1 MIGLRASPGCL
12 AMRRRRE
19 PELMDD
25 PNVDQ
30 GAHRAALAALRRS
43 NRMLGV
49 DTQLVDVVAAVA
61 PPGDARFLELGTG
74 GGGLLAALA
83 THFRRTQRQYRL
95 VGLDRSPFA
104 LANAQTYVG
113 AGQASEFVVGNALQ
127 LPFAD
132 RAVDVVI
139 CSLLLHHFDP
149 EDAIRLL
156 QEASRVACHAVVVGD
171 LDRTPLAWSLT
182 WLVTRLM
189 SRSRLFHIDGPRSV
203 RAAYRPAEALEL
215 AARAG
220 LATATL
226 RKVFPFRWTM
236 IWRRDTS

>member
-1 MIGLRASPGCL
+1 
-12 AMRRRRE
+12 
-19 PELMDD
+19 MDD

-49 DTQLVDVVAAVA
+49 DAQLVDLVAAVA
-61 PPGDARFLELGTG
+61 PPGDARVLELGTG

-83 THFRRTQRQYRL
+83 THFRQTQRQYRL

-104 LANAQTYVG
+104 LANAQTYIG
-113 AGQASEFVVGNALQ
+113 AGQASEFAVGDALR

-139 CSLLLHHFDP
+139 CSLLLHHFDQ

-156 QEASRVACHAVVVGD
+156 QEASRVACHAVIVGD

-189 SRSRLFHIDGPRSV
+189 SRSRLFHVDGPRSV